1 MITLRKAEDRR
12 RRKRGIHDSWMAFDP
27 ENRVDPLRHGF
38 HALES
43 LDEESLGPG
52 MRLRAHPR
60 KDIEILTYV
69 HEGVLILQDEAGQ
82 LGRQGPGEFQ
92 YMSASPAVR
101 HRALNGS
108 SSDTAHVY
116 QSRMTPSLVEVHPV
130 PEQRIFPTAD
140 REGILR
146 LVVSRDGGGM
156 SLRSRQDVRL
166 YSSIL
171 LQGHH
176 LVHELEG
183 GRCAW
188 LHVVKGTVV
197 IRDLEL
203 RAGDAA
209 AFDGETAVSFTAQ
222 EPAEILLFDLA

>member
-12 RRKRGIHDSWMAFDP
+12 RRKRGSHASWMAFDP
-27 ENRVDPLRHGF
+27 ESRVDPLRHGF

-43 LDEESLGPG
+43 LDEENLGPG
-52 MRLRAHPR
+52 MRLRAHPG
-60 KDIEILTYV
+60 KDVEILTYV
-69 HEGVLILQDEAGQ
+69 HEGVLILQGEAGQ

-116 QSRMTPSLVEVHPV
+116 QSRMTPSLGQFRPV
-130 PEQRIFPTAD
+130 PEQKMFPTAD

-156 SLRSRQDVRL
+156 SLRSHQDVRL

-176 LVHELEG
+176 MVHELER

-188 LHVVKGTVV
+188 LHVVNGTVV
-197 IRDLEL
+197 VRDLEL

-209 AFDGETAVSFTAQ
+209 AFDGEAAVSFTAQ